1 MRFTISRD
9 ALLRPLQ
16 TVSGVVEKRQ
26 GMSVLANILVE
37 SREDGLWLTGTD
49 LEVELRA
56 RADLA
61 SGEAGEVT
69 LPARKFVD
77 LCRTLPEGAELEV
90 QTEEGR
96 AVIRSGRTRF
106 TLATIEA
113 AEFPGTEAVAG
124 GFELELEQRE
134 LRRLI
139 EQTQFAMAQQD
150 VRYYLNGLL
159 LEVEN
164 GRLRAVATDGHRLA
178 ICDLE
183 RDIGAGN
190 ESRQV
195 IIPRKGVIE
204 LGRLVGDSDEPCRMV
219 LNSSYV
225 KVEAA
230 DVTLTSK
237 LIDGRFPDYERV
249 IPKEGGKVI
258 RADRER
264 LRQALVRTAVVSN
277 EKYRGIRLQLEE
289 DRLIAT
295 VNNPEQEEAVEEVE
309 VDFKGEPFEIG
320 FNVGYLLDA
329 LGAIREETVEVSMTD
344 ANSSCLIR
352 GVEDTSSRY
361 VVMPMRL

>member
-9 ALLRPLQ
+9 SLLRPLQ

-26 GMSVLANILVE
+26 GMSVLSNILVE
-37 SREDGLWLTGTD
+37 MRDQDLWLTGTD

-56 RADLA
+56 RAEPA
-61 SGEAGEVT
+61 NGEGGEVT

-90 QTEEGR
+90 KVEEGR
-96 AVIRSGRTRF
+96 ALIRSGRTRF

-113 AEFPGTEAVAG
+113 AEFPNMDAVAG
-124 GFELELEQRE
+124 GFELELEQQE

-159 LEVEN
+159 LEVD
-164 GRLRAVATDGHRLA
+164 GKRVRTVATDGHRLA

-183 RDIGAGN
+183 RELAGAD
-190 ESRQV
+190 ERQV
-195 IIPRKGVIE
+195 IIPRKGVVE
-204 LGRLVGDSDEPCRMV
+204 LGRLVGDSDEPCKLV
-219 LNSSYV
+219 LNSSFI
-225 KVEAA
+225 KVEAG

-249 IPKEGGKVI
+249 IPQDGGKVI
-258 RADRER
+258 RADRET

-289 DRLIAT
+289 NRLVAT

-309 VDFKGEPFEIG
+309 VEYQGEPFEIG

-329 LGAIREETVEVSMTD
+329 LGAIREETVELSLTD
-344 ANSSCLIR
+344 ANSSCLIK